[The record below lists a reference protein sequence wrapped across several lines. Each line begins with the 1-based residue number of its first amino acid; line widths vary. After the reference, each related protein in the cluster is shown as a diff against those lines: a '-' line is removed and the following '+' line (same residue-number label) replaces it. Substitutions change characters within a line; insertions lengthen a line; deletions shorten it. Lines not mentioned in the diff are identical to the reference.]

1 MVKKRYDEWYF
12 YDNIDKFISEID
24 FTYKTYINN
33 IKNIFD
39 TPKNEA
45 DKYVIYLQENPQEL
59 DSLYPDDA
67 ELEIQSK
74 GQTRYYFVMNMKYRN
89 LAIYINLIYQMLE
102 QFLISFFQFQQR
114 FNLNDKDIKKE
125 TFRSLDQCAN
135 LLKKYFNL
143 DIKQFDNYNKINE
156 LRLLQN
162 VLKHSEGESKEQL
175 LKIRPDYFIE
185 NNNVFT
191 IYNNTIIDST
201 LNITDE
207 DLKEYID
214 SIKNFLKEFPDK
226 IIHEYYK

>member
-1 MVKKRYDEWYF
+1 MVKKRYDEWCF
-12 YDNIDKFISEID
+12 YDSINKFINEID
-24 FTYKTYINN
+24 FTYKTYVNN

-45 DKYVIYLQENPQEL
+45 DKYMVYLQENPQIL

-67 ELEIQSK
+67 ELEIYSK
-74 GQTRYYFVMNMKYRN
+74 GQMRYYFVMNMKYRN
-89 LAIYINLIYQMLE
+89 LAIYIDLIYQMLE
-102 QFLISFFQFQQR
+102 QFLTSFFKYQQK
-114 FNLNDKDIKKE
+114 FHSNDKDIKRE
-125 TFRSLDQCAN
+125 DFRNIGKCVN

-143 DIKQFDNYNKINE
+143 DITQFDKYNKINE

-175 LKIRPDYFIE
+175 LKIRPDYFFE
-185 NNNVFT
+185 NNSVFS

-214 SIKNFLKEFPDK
+214 SIKNFLKEFPEK